1 MQQENM
7 PSFHM
12 MIWIWASNF
21 DQKKKDVVVI
31 VGIISVVI
39 VKGIGVLGIPDN
51 FGFIGLFKDLA
62 QI

>member
-1 MQQENM
+1 MQQENV
-7 PSFHM
+7 SLFHT

-21 DQKKKDVVVI
+21 DKKKDVVVI
-31 VGIISVVI
+31 VGVIGVVI
-39 VKGIGVLGIPDN
+39 VKEIAILGISNN